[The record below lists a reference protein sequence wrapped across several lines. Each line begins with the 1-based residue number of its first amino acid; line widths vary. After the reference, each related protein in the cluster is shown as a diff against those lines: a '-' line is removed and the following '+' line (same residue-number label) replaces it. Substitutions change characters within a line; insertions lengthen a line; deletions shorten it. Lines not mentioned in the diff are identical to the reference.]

1 MEDSGEYFNVVQEI
15 NARDLG
21 VSKTPN
27 EVVNLDMVRE
37 FYENAKPTKERPL
50 EKVSWVQSQ
59 RDIFDRDIIHSYIED
74 KYVAYLRRFDP
85 FVVYLEKGNW
95 D

>member
-1 MEDSGEYFNVVQEI
+1 MVQEI
-15 NARDLG
+15 NTRGLG
-21 VSKTPN
+21 VLETPN

-37 FYENAKPTKERPL
+37 FYANAKPTRPL
-50 EKVSWVQSQ
+50 EKVSWVRSQ

-74 KYVAYLRRFDP
+74 KYVAHLRRLDP
-85 FVVYLEKGNW
+85 FVVNLEKGNW